1 MNKITRPMSAVAVLL
16 LAVLAISPARAQTS
30 VYTLD
35 GGIAS
40 ETDQTY
46 AATGVDQSAVYVLNS
61 GHLTLTNCTMTKTG
75 EASNVNNSSQ
85 YGINAGVLAASA
97 STVKILGGSVT
108 TNASGGNGLFATGS
122 GSSIEMSNGVIS
134 AAGVGA
140 HGVDAT
146 YGGSIT
152 LTDVDVTTDGS
163 NASALATDFGG
174 GTVTVTG
181 GTIVSANTGAGGHSA
196 GIYSTG
202 EISVTDATVASYGDC
217 GGVIDGANSISL
229 TNTDLSGAIH
239 GVKTWKTAPANGSA
253 TVTIDGGS
261 LTAEGG
267 DAFYVTAETGN
278 AATATLTVK
287 GGATISTSTG
297 NLVKVLGS
305 STATVKLDG
314 VDLAGRLR
322 ADNATTST
330 VSLENGTILTGAV
343 SRFGMTLDAGSVWHV
358 TSNSILTSLVDP
370 DGVSGLTITNIVGN
384 GHDVHYDSTLPDNTY
399 LGGHTYALVNGGTL
413 TPEVVPTLETSW
425 GAVKAMFGGQ

>member
-1 MNKITRPMSAVAVLL
+1 MNKISRPMNAVAMLL
-16 LAVLAISPARAQTS
+16 LGVLAISPARAQTG

-46 AATGVDQSAVYVLNS
+46 AATGVDQSAVYVLNA

-75 EASNVNNSSQ
+75 DASNVSNSSQ
-85 YGINAGVLAASA
+85 YGINAGVLAESA
-97 STVKILGGSVT
+97 ATVKITGGSVT
-108 TNASGGNGLFATGS
+108 TNASGGNGLFATGF
-122 GSSIEMSNGVIS
+122 GSSVEISDGVIS
-134 AAGVGA
+134 ATGGGA

-181 GTIVSANTGAGGHSA
+181 GTIVSANTAAGGHSA

-202 EISVTDATVASYGDC
+202 EISVTDATVASHGDC

-229 TNTDLSGAIH
+229 TNTDLSGAVH
-239 GVKTWKTAPANGSA
+239 GIKTWKTAPASGSA

-278 AATATLTVK
+278 AAMATLTVK

-297 NLVKVLGS
+297 NLVNVLGA
-305 STATVKLDG
+305 STASVKLDG
-314 VDLAGRLR
+314 VNLTGRLR

-343 SRFGMTLDAGSVWHV
+343 SRFGMTLDAGSVWNV
-358 TSNSILTSLVDP
+358 TSNSVLTTLDDP

-384 GHDVHYDSTLPDNTY
+384 GHDVHYDSALAENAY
-399 LGGHTYALVNGGTL
+399 LGGHTYTLVSGGTL
-413 TPEVVPTLETSW
+413 TPEPVPARETSW
-425 GAVKAMFGGQ
+425 GAVKAMFRGQ